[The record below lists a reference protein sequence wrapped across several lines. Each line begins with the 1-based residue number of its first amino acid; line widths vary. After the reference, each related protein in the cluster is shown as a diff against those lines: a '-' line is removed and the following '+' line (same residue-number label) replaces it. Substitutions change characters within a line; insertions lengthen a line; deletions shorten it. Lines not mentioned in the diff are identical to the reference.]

1 MNKQFQG
8 IYAGVVTPFHED
20 GTFDVESAKK
30 NLDWL
35 IEQGVQGVCILGAT
49 GEYQS
54 ISDEEHMAYVKEI
67 VPYVKDRVSVIVGA
81 SRERP
86 EDVVKLVNNIKECGA
101 HAAMVLP
108 SFYCHPAQDE
118 IVEHYRYIEEQTQF
132 PIVAY
137 NNPGSAGIEIGQDA
151 FRQIMALP
159 YTAIVKES
167 SGSMQKL
174 TEVLIDAPEKV
185 SVFCGCDNLA
195 YESFADGACGWIC
208 MLANVAPKQCVDLY
222 QAVYVE
228 EDLKKGKE
236 IYKEILP
243 ALNVLESFPKPVQA
257 LKYGLSKK
265 GLNGGYVRRPR
276 MELNEEEKT
285 YLSEAMKFETLR

>member
-1 MNKQFQG
+1 MNTQFQG
-8 IYAGVVTPFHED
+8 IYAVVVTPFHED
-20 GTFDVESAKK
+20 GTFDFESAKK

-35 IEQGVQGVCILGAT
+35 IGQGVQGVCILGAT

-54 ISDEEHMAYVKEI
+54 ISDEEHMEYVREI

-108 SFYCHPAQDE
+108 SFYCHPSQDE
-118 IVEHYRYIEEQTQF
+118 IVEHYRYIEEQTKF

-137 NNPGSAGIEIGQDA
+137 NNPGSAGIEIGREA
-151 FRQIMALP
+151 FREIMALP

-174 TEVLIDAPEKV
+174 TEVLNDAPEKV

-208 MLANVAPKQCVDLY
+208 MLANVAPKQCVELY
-222 QAVYVE
+222 EAVYVE
-228 EDLKKGKE
+228 ENLKKGKE

-257 LKYGLSKK
+257 LKYGLSQK

-276 MELNEEEKT
+276 MELNEEEKA
-285 YLSEAMKFETLR
+285 YLTEAMKFETLR

>member
-8 IYAGVVTPFHED
+8 IYAVVVTPFHED

-243 ALNVLESFPKPVQA
+243 ALNVLESFPKPEQA

>member
-8 IYAGVVTPFHED
+8 IYSVVVTPFYED

>member
-8 IYAGVVTPFHED
+8 IYAVVVTTFHED
-20 GTFDVESAKK
+20 GTVDVELAKK

>member
-8 IYAGVVTPFHED
+8 IYAVVVTPFYED

-208 MLANVAPKQCVDLY
+208 MLANVAPKQCGDLY

>member
-1 MNKQFQG
+1 MNPLFCG
-8 IYAGVVTPFHED
+8 VYAVAVTPFQKD
-20 GTFDVESAKK
+20 GTFDYESAKK

-35 IEQGVQGVCILGAT
+35 IENGVQGVCILGAT

-54 ISDEEHMAYVKEI
+54 ISDEEHMEYVKEI
-67 VPYVKDRVSVIVGA
+67 VPYIKDRTSVIVGA

-86 EDVVKLVNNIKECGA
+86 EDVVKLVNNIKACGA

-118 IVEHYRYIEEQTQF
+118 IVEHYRYIEEQTEF

-137 NNPGSAGIEIGQDA
+137 NNPGSAGIEIGQEA
-151 FRQIMALP
+151 FRKILALP

-167 SGSMQKL
+167 SGTMQKL
-174 TEVLIDAPEKV
+174 TEVLLDAPKEV

-195 YESFADGACGWIC
+195 YESFADGACGWIS
-208 MLANVAPKQCVDLY
+208 MLANVAPRQCVELYRSVCLEKDL
-222 QAVYVE
+222 E
-228 EDLKKGKE
+228 KGMQ

-257 LKYGLSKK
+257 LKYGLGKK
-265 GLNGGYVRRPR
+265 GLNGGFVRRPR
-276 MELNEEEKT
+276 MELTGEEKS
-285 YLSEAMKFETLR
+285 YVERAMQFEKLR

>member
-1 MNKQFQG
+1 MNPLFCG
-8 IYAGVVTPFHED
+8 VYAVAVTPFQKD
-20 GTFDVESAKK
+20 GTFDYESAKK

-35 IEQGVQGVCILGAT
+35 IENGVQGVCILGAT

-54 ISDEEHMAYVKEI
+54 ISDEEHMEYVKEI
-67 VPYVKDRVSVIVGA
+67 VPYIKDRTSVIVGA

-86 EDVVKLVNNIKECGA
+86 EDVVKLVKNIKACGA

-118 IVEHYRYIEEQTQF
+118 IVEHYRYIEEQTEF

-137 NNPGSAGIEIGQDA
+137 NNPGSAGIEIGQEA
-151 FRQIMALP
+151 FRKILALP

-167 SGSMQKL
+167 SGTMQKL
-174 TEVLIDAPEKV
+174 TEVLLDAPKEV

-195 YESFADGACGWIC
+195 YESFADGACGWIS
-208 MLANVAPKQCVDLY
+208 MLANVAPRQCVELYRSVCLEKDL
-222 QAVYVE
+222 E
-228 EDLKKGKE
+228 KGMQ

-257 LKYGLSKK
+257 LKYGLGKK
-265 GLNGGYVRRPR
+265 GLNGGFVRRPR
-276 MELNEEEKT
+276 MELTGEEKS
-285 YLSEAMKFETLR
+285 YVERAMQFEKLR

>member
-1 MNKQFQG
+1 MNTQFQG
-8 IYAGVVTPFHED
+8 IYAVVVTPFHED
-20 GTFDVESAKK
+20 GTFDFESAKK

-35 IEQGVQGVCILGAT
+35 IGQGVQGVCILGAT

-54 ISDEEHMAYVKEI
+54 ISDEEHMEYVREI

-108 SFYCHPAQDE
+108 SFYCHPSQDE
-118 IVEHYRYIEEQTQF
+118 IVEHYRYIEEQTKF

-137 NNPGSAGIEIGQDA
+137 NNPGSAGIEIGQEA
-151 FRQIMALP
+151 FREIMALP

-174 TEVLIDAPEKV
+174 TEVLNDAPEKV

-208 MLANVAPKQCVDLY
+208 MLANVAPKQCVELY
-222 QAVYVE
+222 EAVYVE
-228 EDLKKGKE
+228 ENLKKGKE

-257 LKYGLSKK
+257 LKYGLSQK

-276 MELNEEEKT
+276 MELNEEEKANLT
-285 YLSEAMKFETLR
+285 EAMKFETLR

>member
-8 IYAGVVTPFHED
+8 IYAVVVTPFHED
-20 GTFDVESAKK
+20 GTFDVELAKK

-35 IEQGVQGVCILGAT
+35 IEQSVQGVCILGAT

>member
-8 IYAGVVTPFHED
+8 IYAVVVTPFYED

-195 YESFADGACGWIC
+195 YESFADGACGWI
-208 MLANVAPKQCVDLY
+208 LY
-222 QAVYVE
+222 V
-228 EDLKKGKE
+228 GKRSSE
-236 IYKEILP
+236 TVRGSLP
-243 ALNVLESFPKPVQA
+243 GCLC
-257 LKYGLSKK
+257 G
-265 GLNGGYVRRPR
+265 RRP
-276 MELNEEEKT
+276 EERKGNLQRDPACFKCTGIVPKT
-285 YLSEAMKFETLR
+285 GAGIEIRPEQERIKWRICQKTTYGIK

>member
-8 IYAGVVTPFHED
+8 IYAVVVTPFHED

-265 GLNGGYVRRPR
+265 GLNVGYVRRPR

>member
-8 IYAGVVTPFHED
+8 IYAVVVTPFHED

-54 ISDEEHMAYVKEI
+54 ITDEEHMAYVKEI

-151 FRQIMALP
+151 FR
-159 YTAIVKES
+159 
-167 SGSMQKL
+167 
-174 TEVLIDAPEKV
+174 
-185 SVFCGCDNLA
+185 
-195 YESFADGACGWIC
+195 
-208 MLANVAPKQCVDLY
+208 
-222 QAVYVE
+222 
-228 EDLKKGKE
+228 
-236 IYKEILP
+236 
-243 ALNVLESFPKPVQA
+243 
-257 LKYGLSKK
+257 
-265 GLNGGYVRRPR
+265 
-276 MELNEEEKT
+276 
-285 YLSEAMKFETLR
+285 

>member
-8 IYAGVVTPFHED
+8 IYAVVVTPFHED

-67 VPYVKDRVSVIVGA
+67 VPYVKDRVSVIVGV

-159 YTAIVKES
+159 YTAVVKES

>member
-8 IYAGVVTPFHED
+8 IYAVVVTPFHED

-67 VPYVKDRVSVIVGA
+67 VPYVKDRVSEIVGA

>member
-8 IYAGVVTPFHED
+8 IYAVVVTPFHED

-276 MELNEEEKT
+276 MELNEEEKA

>member
-8 IYAGVVTPFHED
+8 IYAVVVTPFHED

-151 FRQIMALP
+151 FRQIMARP

>member
-8 IYAGVVTPFHED
+8 IYAVVVTPIYED

-118 IVEHYRYIEEQTQF
+118 IVVHYRYIEEQTQF

-137 NNPGSAGIEIGQDA
+137 NKPGSAGIEIGQDA

-276 MELNEEEKT
+276 MELNEEEKA

>member
-8 IYAGVVTPFHED
+8 IYAVVVTPFYED

-151 FRQIMALP
+151 FRQIMALA

-195 YESFADGACGWIC
+195 YESFADGACGWIS
-208 MLANVAPKQCVDLY
+208 MLANVAPKQCEDLY
-222 QAVYVE
+222 QPVYVE

>member
-8 IYAGVVTPFHED
+8 IYAVVVTPFHED

-67 VPYVKDRVSVIVGA
+67 VPYVKDRVSVIVGV

>member
-1 MNKQFQG
+1 MNPLFCG
-8 IYAGVVTPFHED
+8 VYAVAVTPFQKD
-20 GTFDVESAKK
+20 GTFDYESAKK

-35 IEQGVQGVCILGAT
+35 IENGVQGVCILGAT

-54 ISDEEHMAYVKEI
+54 ISDEEHMEYVKEI
-67 VPYVKDRVSVIVGA
+67 VPYIKDRTSVIVGA

-86 EDVVKLVNNIKECGA
+86 EDVVKLVKNIKACGA

-118 IVEHYRYIEEQTQF
+118 IVEHYRYIEEQTEF

-137 NNPGSAGIEIGQDA
+137 NNPGSAGIEIGQEA
-151 FRQIMALP
+151 FRKILALP

-167 SGSMQKL
+167 SGTMQKL
-174 TEVLIDAPEKV
+174 TEVLLDAPKEV

-195 YESFADGACGWIC
+195 YESFADGACGWIS
-208 MLANVAPKQCVDLY
+208 MLANVAPRQCVELYRSVCLEKDL
-222 QAVYVE
+222 E
-228 EDLKKGKE
+228 KGMQ

-257 LKYGLSKK
+257 LKYGLGKK
-265 GLNGGYVRRPR
+265 GQD
-276 MELNEEEKT
+276 
-285 YLSEAMKFETLR
+285 

>member
-8 IYAGVVTPFHED
+8 IYAVVVTPFHED

-67 VPYVKDRVSVIVGA
+67 VPYVKDRMSEIVGA

>member
-8 IYAGVVTPFHED
+8 IYAVVVTPFHED

-195 YESFADGACGWIC
+195 YESFADGECGWIC

>member
-8 IYAGVVTPFHED
+8 IYAVVVTPFYED

-67 VPYVKDRVSVIVGA
+67 VPYVKDRVGVIVGA

-276 MELNEEEKT
+276 MELNEEEKA

>member
-8 IYAGVVTPFHED
+8 IYAVVVTPFYED

-285 YLSEAMKFETLR
+285 YLSEAMKFEPLR

>member
-8 IYAGVVTPFHED
+8 IYAVVVTPFHED
-20 GTFDVESAKK
+20 GTFDVELAKK

-132 PIVAY
+132 PIFAY